1 MRYHDKSR
9 FGGIREEKKMKK
21 SRGIAVLLLT
31 AIVTV
36 FFCYVAAVG
45 IGPTGTGSAKNI
57 NTGLDLAGGVSITYQ
72 AKDSQSEQG
81 RYVRY
86 CLQDAAACFSVQY

>member
-1 MRYHDKSR
+1 
-9 FGGIREEKKMKK
+9 MKK

-57 NTGLDLAGGVSITYQ
+57 NTGLDLAG
-72 AKDSQSEQG
+72 
-81 RYVRY
+81 RHVRY

>member
-1 MRYHDKSR
+1 
-9 FGGIREEKKMKK
+9 MKK

-72 AKDSQSEQG
+72 AEEENFIFVKTMIS
-81 RYVRY
+81 
-86 CLQDAAACFSVQY
+86 